1 MEVAIKRSQ
10 SENALPVQGVFA
22 AMTLAR
28 DFSGQLELDVF
39 ARHLQ
44 FAGATGVE
52 GFVLNGATG
61 EYCLTSA
68 DELFQILVRARAV
81 VGPEVKVLA
90 AVGGASLAQTLAR
103 VEAAQAAGADALL
116 LPVPHFYP
124 YEQQDVIAFAKQV
137 VQHAK
142 LPLLLYN
149 LPGFT
154 TPIEPAT
161 TLKLLQET
169 VISGI
174 KDSSGELETLR
185 LLTGSFQGAN
195 RVIGNDAALHAAL
208 LEGLCDGVV
217 SGVASVLPELMI
229 AFYREVKA
237 APHSRAALELKS
249 ALDTVLEWLGRFP
262 VPWGLKILAAERG
275 FLTADFALPLSP
287 QRAATAED
295 FARWFQTNRGLLLA
309 ASSLDA
315 KLLAPLQENI

>member
-1 MEVAIKRSQ
+1 
-10 SENALPVQGVFA
+10 
-22 AMTLAR
+22 
-28 DFSGQLELDVF
+28 
-39 ARHLQ
+39 
-44 FAGATGVE
+44 
-52 GFVLNGATG
+52 
-61 EYCLTSA
+61 
-68 DELFQILVRARAV
+68 
-81 VGPEVKVLA
+81 
-90 AVGGASLAQTLAR
+90 
-103 VEAAQAAGADALL
+103 
-116 LPVPHFYP
+116 
-124 YEQQDVIAFAKQV
+124 
-137 VQHAK
+137 
-142 LPLLLYN
+142 LLLYN